1 MFFRRESLGQTKATS
16 INYLKNI
23 RLLFNHVIHS
33 YVYED
38 SSFPK
43 GFDLSPC
50 MATITK
56 IKLLDQKLNLVYRKK
71 TKQQP
76 AELFIRMTEQAKQL
90 PEYDDVVRCLSV
102 IREGIESNLGEL
114 ERTFTA
120 TDGTITVR
128 SEKNSGPAEKKV
140 SVSELNARFTSF
152 LTV

>member
-33 YVYED
+33 YVYEN

-76 AELFIRMTEQAKQL
+76 AELFIRMTDQAKQL
-90 PEYDDVVRCLSV
+90 PEYDDVVQCLSV
-102 IREGIESNLGEL
+102 IREKAS
-114 ERTFTA
+114 RA
-120 TDGTITVR
+120 TW
-128 SEKNSGPAEKKV
+128 V
-140 SVSELNARFTSF
+140 SWNARSLRWLGPSPFAVKKTA
-152 LTV
+152 VQQRRR